1 MDFWTLTYLTIGTS
15 FAIVELTSKFF
26 GRPGATFSSHCWHR
40 WFPRKWQR
48 GLLGLFG
55 GTLFTHLV
63 FQWNVVPFAACSVWL
78 VGTVVWKEWTIQ
90 RQWNL
95 LKKRAAEDQVRFA
108 FYEVEW
114 FAAEPFYLSL
124 WRF

>member
-78 VGTVVWKEWTIQ
+78 VGTVVWKEWHIWQ
-90 RQWNL
+90 AERQFRSWE
-95 LKKRAAEDQVRFA
+95 RQVLPAIASELFLILP
-108 FYEVEW
+108 VW
-114 FAAEPFYLSL
+114 KSL